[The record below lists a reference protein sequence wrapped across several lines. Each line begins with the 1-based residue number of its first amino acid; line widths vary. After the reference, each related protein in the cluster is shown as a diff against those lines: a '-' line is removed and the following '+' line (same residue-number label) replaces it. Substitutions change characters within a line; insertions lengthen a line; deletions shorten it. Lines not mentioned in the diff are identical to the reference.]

1 LVQIQ
6 IVCVKD
12 VFITNIYLKFLIS
25 LVF

>member
-12 VFITNIYLKFLIS
+12 VFITNIYLIFKIK
-25 LVF
+25 VI